1 MHIIRIY
8 KHDNGGHDNQVSSVD
23 FPVPEGWAIV
33 PEEVGT
39 PETMENYP
47 FGDLTV
53 EDRDGVPTVT
63 NWTPLPVPEPE
74 PGPEPEPT
82 ETELLRTG
90 QARLQAQVALL
101 EEQNTFLEDCL
112 LEMADEVY
120 A

>member
-8 KHDNGGHDNQVSSVD
+8 KHENGGHDNQTSSVD

-63 NWTPLPVPEPE
+63 GWTPGVVPPSPPLPTPEPS
-74 PGPEPEPT
+74 
-82 ETELLRTG
+82 
-90 QARLQAQVALL
+90 ALDKLAEAYL
-101 EEQNTFLEDCL
+101 EGVES
-112 LEMADEVY
+112 A
-120 A
+120 